1 MLARNMLLL
10 PGTGFL
16 TEDTMQDISGIGGID
31 AVRQNSV
38 PRPPLAVADADAS
51 SSFARVLKQ
60 GIDAVNAQQQ
70 QAAALAKGFEAG
82 QDGVDLSEVMIA
94 SQKAGLA
101 FRALTQIR
109 NQVVSAYQDV
119 MRMTI

>member
-1 MLARNMLLL
+1 MA
-10 PGTGFL
+10 
-16 TEDTMQDISGIGGID
+16 DISGIGGAD
-31 AVRQNSV
+31 AARQV
-38 PRPPLAVADADAS
+38 GALRLPQADTGADAS
-51 SSFARVLKQ
+51 TSFARALKQ

-70 QAAALAKGFEAG
+70 EAAALAKGFEAG
-82 QDGVDLSEVMIA
+82 QENVDLAEVMIA

>member
-1 MLARNMLLL
+1 
-10 PGTGFL
+10 
-16 TEDTMQDISGIGGID
+16 MQDIGGISAVGVD
-31 AVRQNSV
+31 ALQQGGQSRS
-38 PRPPLAVADADAS
+38 RPSQAETGSDE
-51 SSFARVLKQ
+51 SFAALLKQ
-60 GIDAVNAQQQ
+60 GIDNVNVQQQ
-70 QAAALAKGFEAG
+70 QAAALASGFEAG
-82 QDGVDLSEVMIA
+82 QDGVDLAEVMIA

>member
-1 MLARNMLLL
+1 
-10 PGTGFL
+10 
-16 TEDTMQDISGIGGID
+16 MQDVGGISAAGVD
-31 AVRQNSV
+31 ALQQGGQTRSRPSLAE
-38 PRPPLAVADADAS
+38 PRS
-51 SSFARVLKQ
+51 EESFAALLKR
-60 GIDAVNAQQQ
+60 GIDDVNAQQQ
-70 QAAALAKGFEAG
+70 QAAALASGFEAG
-82 QDGVDLSEVMIA
+82 QDGVDLAEVMIA